1 MDVGADFHTTKNSCG
16 YKGSVASRPLTES
29 IAFSART
36 IDLPLYDRFTCCGR
50 SVLAARHGLLHGG
63 GSN

>member
-36 IDLPLYDRFTCCGR
+36 IDLPA
-50 SVLAARHGLLHGG
+50 VGG
-63 GSN
+63 VF